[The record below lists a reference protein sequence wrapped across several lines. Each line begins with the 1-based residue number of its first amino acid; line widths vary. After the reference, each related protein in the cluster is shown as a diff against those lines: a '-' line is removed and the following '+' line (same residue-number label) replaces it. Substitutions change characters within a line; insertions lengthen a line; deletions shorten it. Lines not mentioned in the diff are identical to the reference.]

1 MTHTLHRTGDIDSL
15 ACDYV
20 VQIMPS
26 KKKEGKNVY
35 LYTFNKLEIGKL
47 LGKLVVIFLQFI
59 PDFTLKFEK
68 ILKNKENFHPIF
80 RAIRRFH
87 IFNFNLKYL
96 VVIESKN
103 ELIEYIKKLKDMDLG
118 MSVVVSGLFSEVFDV
133 LHCIGLRPHT
143 VQFSLGVFGRTEL
156 LPQKKILEIT
166 TMCGHNMV
174 SFELVKN
181 LVTKIKQNK
190 ISTDMAAELIIKQCP
205 CTAINKSRTIKIL
218 NQLADDV

>member
-1 MTHTLHRTGDIDSL
+1 MTHTLHRIGDVDSL

-20 VQIMPS
+20 VQIIDS
-26 KKKEGKNVY
+26 KYKEEKYGY
-35 LYTFNKLEIGKL
+35 LHTFNKLEIRAFIGKL
-47 LGKLVVIFLQFI
+47 AERFLKFK
-59 PDFTLKFEK
+59 PDFALKFDK
-68 ILKNKENFHPIF
+68 ILKNKVDYHPIF
-80 RAIRRFH
+80 RVIHRFL
-87 IFNFNLKYL
+87 LKFTLKSL
-96 VVIESKN
+96 VVIESKD

-118 MSVVVSGLFSEVFDV
+118 SSVVVSGLFSEVFDV
-133 LHCIGLRPHT
+133 LHSIGLHPHT

-181 LVTKIKQNK
+181 LAIKIKQNK
-190 ISTDMAAELIIKQCP
+190 ISIDIAAELIIKQCP

-218 NQLADDV
+218 KQLAREV

>member
-20 VQIMPS
+20 VQIMAS

-35 LYTFNKLEIGKL
+35 LYTFNKLEIGAYI
-47 LGKLVVIFLQFI
+47 GKLVVIFLQFF
-59 PDFTLKFEK
+59 PDFTIKFEK
-68 ILKNKENFHPIF
+68 ILKNIENFHPIF
-80 RAIRRFH
+80 RAIRRFL
-87 IFNFNLKYL
+87 IFNINLKYL

-103 ELIEYIKKLKDMDLG
+103 ELIEYIKKLKDMNLG
-118 MSVVVSGLFSEVFDV
+118 MSVVVSGLFSEVFDA
-133 LHCIGLRPHT
+133 LHCTSLRPHT
-143 VQFSLGVFGRTEL
+143 VQFSLGVFGKTEL

-181 LVTKIKQNK
+181 LVIKIKQNK
-190 ISTDMAAELIIKQCP
+190 ISTDIAAELISKQCP

-218 NQLADDV
+218 KQLADEV

>member
-1 MTHTLHRTGDIDSL
+1 MTHTLHRTGDVDSL

-20 VQIMPS
+20 VQIMGS
-26 KKKEGKNVY
+26 KDKGGKNVY
-35 LYTFNKLEIGKL
+35 LHPINKLEIGPFI
-47 LGKLVVIFLQFI
+47 GKWAVFFLQFI

-68 ILKNKENFHPIF
+68 ILRNKVDFHPIF
-80 RAIRRFH
+80 RTIHRFLLFKF
-87 IFNFNLKYL
+87 ILKNF
-96 VVIESKN
+96 VVIESKD

-118 MSVVVSGLFSEVFDV
+118 MSVTVSGLFSEVFDV

-143 VQFSLGVFGRTEL
+143 VQFSLGVFGRIEL

-181 LVTKIKQNK
+181 LVIKIKQNTM
-190 ISTDMAAELIIKQCP
+190 STDMAAELISKQCP

-218 NQLADDV
+218 TQLAGEI